1 MTERKLRFVETE
13 NFDVETHKKNL
24 RLRMKRKRSETENR
38 DVKEGLLVE
47 NCLAIIQSALTEKT
61 QAGMRLTVF
70 IYLSFSSEASTDKL
84 IRILTEKGALVLAPR
99 IEQGEM
105 YAVPIG
111 NDFTLS
117 SMGIREPIGQPYED
131 EPNVVILPML
141 AVDTK
146 GNRLGYGGGYY
157 DKYLKGKTNARRIA
171 YGYDFQVLENVPH
184 TTDDERVDCIVTEKR
199 SIFCNPHSTEEK
211 Q

>member
-1 MTERKLRFVETE
+1 MTERKLRFVDVE
-13 NFDVETHKKNL
+13 NYDVETHKKNV

-38 DVKEGLLVE
+38 DGKETLLVE
-47 NCLAIIQSALTEKT
+47 NCLRVIDAHLNKKA

-70 IYLSFSSEASTDKL
+70 VYLSFSSEASTDKL
-84 IRILTEKGALVLAPR
+84 IDALLARDVLVLAPR
-99 IEQGEM
+99 IENGEM

-117 SMGIREPIGQPYED
+117 AMGIREPIGQPYQN
-131 EPNVVILPML
+131 EPHIVILPML
-141 AVDTK
+141 AVDAK

-157 DKYLKGKTNARRIA
+157 DKYLKGKIHARRIA

-184 TTDDERVDCIVTEKR
+184 TKADERVDCIVTEKR
-199 SIFCNPHSTEEK
+199 IIACNPNQTEEK
-211 Q
+211 